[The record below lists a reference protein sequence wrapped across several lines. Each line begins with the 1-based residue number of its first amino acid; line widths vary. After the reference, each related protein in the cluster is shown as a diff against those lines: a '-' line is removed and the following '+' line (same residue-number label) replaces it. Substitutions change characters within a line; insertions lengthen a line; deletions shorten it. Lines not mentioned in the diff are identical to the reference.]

1 MDERPA
7 QFSKQTIRLQ
17 FPKDL
22 HWGDDMTVW
31 IAKTGDIARTMY
43 LRVTWP
49 SDAPTTVQPSAGTAM
64 IERVELSYKDQLIE
78 RLYGETMYI
87 LGDIG
92 VTQTKQTALSNLVGT
107 GTTTALSTYHIPLPF
122 SILKKGLPL
131 LALEEPPR
139 FRVVFQP
146 STFFTTSLYTKPID
160 VSLFVEY
167 VYVTEPERDWFK
179 KNEILY
185 LTQSF
190 QRLEIRLPVN
200 AAQTTFTIL
209 TEFVNDVKEL
219 FWVIQR
225 DDASNVYDYGTTDQL
240 VNLRL
245 ALNGVD
251 RITPDFAS
259 AQYLNA
265 AQALEYH
272 TRTPTGKYYMY
283 SFGLE
288 PEGEQP
294 TGQMNMSRIT
304 RQQHDLT
311 LTASTSPRSVR
322 IYAWS
327 YNIFRVKDNNGE
339 SINTLQEGGQYKG
352 IRQTIT

>member
-1 MDERPA
+1 
-7 QFSKQTIRLQ
+7 
-17 FPKDL
+17 
-22 HWGDDMTVW
+22 MTVW

-131 LALEEPPR
+131 LALEEPPM

-146 STFFTTSLYTKPID
+146 STFFTNSIYTNPID

-167 VYVTEPERDWFK
+167 VYVSEPERDWFK
-179 KNEILY
+179 KNELAY

-190 QRLEIRLPVN
+190 QRLEVRLPVN
-200 AAQTTFTIL
+200 PAQTTFTIL
-209 TEFVNDVKEL
+209 SEFVNDVKEL
-219 FWVIQR
+219 FWVIQS
-225 DDASNVYDYGTTDQL
+225 DAASNVYDYDQL
-240 VNLRL
+240 VSLRL

-251 RITPDFAS
+251 RITPDFATG
-259 AQYLNA
+259 QYLNV
-265 AQALEYH
+265 AQPLEYH
-272 TRTPTGKYYMY
+272 IRTPTGRYYMY

-288 PEGEQP
+288 PEGDQP
-294 TGQMNMSRIT
+294 TGQVNMSKIT

-311 LTASTSPRSVR
+311 LAPSTFARSVR

-327 YNIFRVKDNNGE
+327 YNIFRVKDNNGV
-339 SINTLQEGGQYKG
+339 SISTLQEGGQYKG

>member
-1 MDERPA
+1 MERPA

-43 LRVTWP
+43 LRVIWP
-49 SDAPTTVQPSAGTAM
+49 IDAPTTVQPSAGTAM
-64 IERVELSYKDQLIE
+64 IERVELSYKDHLIE

-87 LGDIG
+87 MGDIG
-92 VTQTKQTALSNLVGT
+92 VTQTKQSALSNLVGT
-107 GTTTALSTYHIPLPF
+107 GTTTALSVYHIPLPF

-131 LALEEPPR
+131 LALDEAPK

-167 VYVTEPERDWFK
+167 VYVSEPERDWFT
-179 KNEILY
+179 KNELAY

-190 QRLEIRLPVN
+190 QRLEVRLPVCT
-200 AAQTTFTIL
+200 AQTTFTVL
-209 TEFVNDVKEL
+209 SEFVNEVKEL

-225 DDASNVYDYGTTDQL
+225 DDAPNVYAYDQL
-240 VNLRL
+240 TSLRL

-259 AQYLNA
+259 GLYLNT

-272 TRTPTGKYYMY
+272 TRTPTGQYYMY

-294 TGQMNMSRIT
+294 TGQVNMSMIT

-311 LTASTSPRSVR
+311 LAASTSPRSVR

-327 YNIFRVKDNNGE
+327 YNIFRVNKGDGVTVF
-339 SINTLQEGGQYKG
+339 TLQEGGQYKG
-352 IRQTIT
+352 VRQTIT